1 MFGFSTTYQE
11 GWVKVTGSLPL
22 NGFIFYGFAGS
33 GGATTVAGQSV
44 ARTQMIFDHVA
55 TGPSWNTGLA
65 LLNNTTGDANVEVY
79 VLRATG
85 ALVGSAAF
93 TLPRGTRIARQLT
106 EWIPASTADDG
117 FVFVR
122 TTNNIPLYAIQL
134 FYSRDNRVIANIPAA
149 GIDASITY
157 TPPAQ

>member
-1 MFGFSTTYQE
+1 
-11 GWVKVTGSLPL
+11 
-22 NGFIFYGFAGS
+22 
-33 GGATTVAGQSV
+33 
-44 ARTQMIFDHVA
+44 MIFDHVA

-65 LLNNTTGDANVEVY
+65 LLNNSTVDANVEVY

-93 TLPRGTRIARQLT
+93 TLPRGTKIARQLT
-106 EWIPASTADDG
+106 EWVPASAADDG

-122 TTNNIPLYAIQL
+122 TTNGIPLYAIQL

-149 GIDASITY
+149 GIDPSITY